1 MKLLF
6 IFRKV
11 IPLTEHIFWIK
22 QCPKPAG
29 EVTTWPL
36 PLRSSRRPRS
46 YLTHN
51 IISFSFAY
59 LNLTFDY
66 KRSSNNWMWTLGP
79 GPLDSSLSR
88 LSRGTCQLGFAVS
101 QTTSKLSGSKQQ
113 VFVISHDSVNHLDG
127 FPDRSEGKLT
137 KDMIG
142 VSCKNEM
149 CVTVENH
156 WDFGIVWQQKMTDVR
171 PQTTWSRQINKQ
183 TEKNR

>member
-1 MKLLF
+1 MALPSILVRMKLLF

-29 EVTTWPL
+29 EVTSWPL

-46 YLTHN
+46 YLTHK

-66 KRSSNNWMWTLGP
+66 KRSSNNWMWSLGP

-127 FPDRSEGKLT
+127 FPDLGWCGGSPRSVGGSS
-137 KDMIG
+137 G
-142 VSCKNEM
+142 V
-149 CVTVENH
+149 
-156 WDFGIVWQQKMTDVR
+156 G
-171 PQTTWSRQINKQ
+171 WSHSHA
-183 TEKNR
+183 